1 MFKAC
6 RPASSSGLLRMMPWS
21 LPNATTEPVKVTAP
35 TNTPTKISI
44 SWMRASAP
52 VRPVGGPNAEAKP
65 TSTAAAPTKL
75 WRMATSCGI
84 AVISTRAAR
93 MAPMPPPTASMPA
106 ISP

>member
-1 MFKAC
+1 M
-6 RPASSSGLLRMMPWS
+6 LRITPCS

-35 TNTPTKISI
+35 TNTPMKIST
-44 SWMRASAP
+44 SWMRASTP
-52 VRPVGGPNAEAKP
+52 LRPAGGAKAEANP

-75 WRMATSCGI
+75 CRMATSWGM

-93 MAPMPPPTASMPA
+93 TAPMPPPTASMPA